1 MPWPF
6 FYEVCV
12 VKEYKTFNQQLA
24 ILRSRCLEVPTSG
37 QPKRFLEE
45 ENYYNV
51 INGYKDL
58 FLERD
63 DNNNPLIPE
72 QYRKGTH
79 FNELKS
85 LFLFDR
91 ELRFLFLKYVLV
103 LEHSFKTVIS
113 HEFCRKYPKPNS
125 YLEIKNYV
133 DNNPK
138 KVLQQ
143 IAILTKTIHD
153 KVDKEGAIKHYI
165 EEYGSVPL
173 WVLVNYLTIGNVAHF
188 YDILTDADKNV
199 IAKFYYDKY
208 AKQYVPNHI
217 VRISSEDL
225 ASALKIINLVR
236 NKCAHD
242 ERLYNSN
249 FRNVK
254 VVNIAK
260 HFKFKHYDN
269 SRIIVVILYF
279 KLLLDKKYF
288 QKFYSQFI
296 KLLEEYRKEFHSVGF
311 DEILNIMGIELQD
324 LQLLK

>member
-1 MPWPF
+1 M
-6 FYEVCV
+6 
-12 VKEYKTFNQQLA
+12 KEYKTFNQQLT
-24 ILRSRCLEVPTSG
+24 ILRSRGLEVPTNG

-58 FLERD
+58 FLKRD
-63 DNNNPLIPE
+63 GYKNLLIPE
-72 QYRKGTH
+72 QYREGAS

-91 ELRFLFLKYVLV
+91 ELRILFLKYVLV
-103 LEHSFKTVIS
+103 FENSFKTVIS

-173 WVLVNYLTIGNVAHF
+173 WVLVNYLTIGNVAHL
-188 YDILTDADKNV
+188 YDVLTDADKNV

-208 AKQYVPNHI
+208 VKQYKSNDI

-249 FRNVK
+249 FKNVK
-254 VVNIAK
+254 VANIAK
-260 HFKFKHYDN
+260 HFKFEHYDN
-269 SRIIVVILYF
+269 SRIVVAILYL

-288 QKFYSQFI
+288 QEFYSELT
-296 KLLEEYRKEFHSVGF
+296 KLFEKYRKDFYSVSF
-311 DEILNIMGIELQD
+311 DEILNIMGIKLQD
-324 LQLLK
+324 LYLLK